1 MKKNVL
7 LYTSIFL
14 FIIAVGFFILTMIRY
29 NNNGID
35 IAMYDNVDELSKLYD
50 EKSICETAIYI
61 SSLDIFISLIMLGFL
76 IQRKMNH
83 KEINKRNFVLII
95 GSFVIILILS
105 ISTLILCYTSS
116 LKVANIIETVA
127 ILFTIIALSI
137 TIVLDMVISRKND

>member
-14 FIIAVGFFILTMIRY
+14 FIISVGFFILTMIRY

-137 TIVLDMVISRKND
+137 TIVFDMVISRKND